1 MATEYH
7 ITNADSFAAAN
18 WQTAAGGA
26 GSGFV
31 DNAVL
36 VVEGGSVP
44 VVNNL
49 DWSALTVGIESLEI
63 GTRRTGDIGTPSN
76 PLIVDIDAS
85 SAAHLR
91 TLAESGTTH
100 IDASGLSGKVNN
112 VYMAGGGGVS
122 IYGGEAS
129 NVEMERGHFFANSSA
144 VVPALT
150 AFGGTSKLDTKTN
163 SVTGKVYGGVHEIN
177 RPGTYDVYRGTLKL
191 DIDDASGTTIR
202 LHSPQ
207 ARVEVIGDL
216 PATVEHY
223 AGTIDTTPSKRE
235 GTLGGTSYTR
245 GPASLTTLV
254 YDSRHTIGSIT
265 WIGGG
270 GAVNI
275 GGPTG
280 AGI

>member
-44 VVNNL
+44 VVNDL
-49 DWSALTVGIESLEI
+49 DWSGLTIGIESLEI
-63 GTRRTGDIGTPSN
+63 GTRRTGDIGTPSD

-100 IDASGLSGKVNN
+100 VDAGGASAKINN
-112 VYMAGGGGVS
+112 IYMATGGGVS
-122 IYGGEAS
+122 LYGGEAG
-129 NVEMERGHFFANSSA
+129 NVEMERGHFFANTSS
-144 VVPALT
+144 VVSALT

-163 SVTGKVYGGVHEIN
+163 AVTGKIYGGRHEIK
-177 RPGTYDVYRGTLKL
+177 RPGTYDVHAGTLVL
-191 DIDDASGTTIR
+191 DVADASATTIR
-202 LHSPQ
+202 LHSTR
-207 ARVEVIGDL
+207 ARVEVVGDL

-223 AGTIDTTPSKRE
+223 AGTIDTTPSKRD

-245 GPASLTTLV
+245 GPASLTNLI
-254 YDSRHTIGSIT
+254 YDSRHTIGTIT

-280 AGI
+280 ASV